1 MPYLPPHLR
10 PGYVPSVPKQAEPQ
24 VPKRRGAHFK
34 STETGYPSH
43 NITEFRY
50 NINAPFLTQR
60 NITKFRLLSK
70 RAPVK
75 SALKSSKKTV
85 KRKAASL
92 EQKKRVRHTSRAKS
106 K

>member
-1 MPYLPPHLR
+1 MPYIPPHLR
-10 PGYVPSVPKQAEPQ
+10 PGYVPAVPKPAEP
-24 VPKRRGAHFK
+24 VAPKRRGAHFK

-70 RAPVK
+70 KGPVK
-75 SALKSSKKTV
+75 SALKTSKKTK
-85 KRKAASL
+85 KRKAVSL
-92 EQKKRVRHTSRAKS
+92 EYKKHLRQTLKAKS

>member
-1 MPYLPPHLR
+1 MPYVPPHLR
-10 PGYVPSVPKQAEPQ
+10 PGYVPSIPKPAEPTA
-24 VPKRRGAHFK
+24 PKRRGAHFK

-50 NINAPFLTQR
+50 NTSAPFLTQR

-70 RAPVK
+70 KPPTK
-75 SALKSSKKTV
+75 SALKTTKKV
-85 KRKAASL
+85 SKRKAVSL
-92 EQKKRVRHTSRAKS
+92 NNKKRIRHTMRAKS

>member
-1 MPYLPPHLR
+1 MPYVPPHLR
-10 PGYVPSVPKQAEPQ
+10 PGYQQTIPKPPS
-24 VPKRRGAHFK
+24 PKRRGAHFR

-70 RAPVK
+70 KPPAK
-75 SALKSSKKTV
+75 SALKTSKHTV
-85 KRKAASL
+85 KRRAASL
-92 EQKKRVRHTSRAKS
+92 ENKKRVRHTMRAKS

>member
-1 MPYLPPHLR
+1 MPYVPPHLR
-10 PGYVPSVPKQAEPQ
+10 PGYVPSVPKPAEPAK
-24 VPKRRGAHFK
+24 PKRRGAHFK

-50 NINAPFLTQR
+50 NRNAPFLTQR

-70 RAPVK
+70 KQPTK
-75 SALKSSKKTV
+75 SALKTTKKTL

-92 EQKKRVRHTSRAKS
+92 DNKKRTRHNIRAKS